1 MSDWTRVDRK
11 NEIFFHFLMLLCTK
25 TVKNMLSWI
34 CWRYDSI
41 FFITL
46 CILPPSCH
54 LSIALGWDNTRKLE
68 ERQKGNHDRNPLSE
82 NISEK
87 LHFPISQF
95 PASAP
100 FAARDFLDCPNH
112 LGKLGKVWDFF
123 QPSWIWRRCHQS
135 LKRVWIKVSQTSK
148 VCTAYK
154 HPIQSLNLN
163 RLFSTT
169 LLKIILCVIW
179 LIFN

>member
-1 MSDWTRVDRK
+1 MTQ
-11 NEIFFHFLMLLCTK
+11 
-25 TVKNMLSWI
+25 
-34 CWRYDSI
+34 

-46 CILPPSCH
+46 CILPLSCR

-112 LGKLGKVWDFF
+112 LPKVGKV
-123 QPSWIWRRCHQS
+123 
-135 LKRVWIKVSQTSK
+135 KVSD
-148 VCTAYK
+148 
-154 HPIQSLNLN
+154 
-163 RLFSTT
+163 FSAV
-169 LLKIILCVIW
+169 LDLKILQPNFKTRLTYIRMV
-179 LIFN
+179 N